1 MLLGQPIKWQRCAG
15 AGVHVQKYCC
25 RLAGMRVLGPCMSAA
40 ISNDRKPGLDL
51 SLFVVASRYRKGKS
65 DNMVSP
71 QKPVE

>member
-1 MLLGQPIKWQRCAG
+1 
-15 AGVHVQKYCC
+15 
-25 RLAGMRVLGPCMSAA
+25 MSAA

-51 SLFVVASRYRKGKS
+51 SLFVVASSYRKGKS